1 MKRSGKPSVPPMGFV
16 ITLDLP
22 GRSGGNV
29 SSGEMARPA
38 ASPRTP
44 RVTRLMALAVKY
56 QELVDCGEL
65 RDYADIA
72 RLGYVTR
79 ARMTQVMNLSNLAP
93 DIQEQLLFPSGFLPP
108 ERGLRKLAGQV
119 DWEMQRRMW
128 RNLLAELKNDAM
140 PLVSI
145 GQAN

>member
-1 MKRSGKPSVPPMGFV
+1 MKHNGKPSVPPMEFE

-29 SSGEMARPA
+29 SSGKMARSA
-38 ASPRTP
+38 ASLRTP

-56 QELVDCGEL
+56 QWLVDCGEL

-93 DIQEQLLFPSGFLPP
+93 DIQEQLLFPSGLLPH
-108 ERGLRKLAGQV
+108 ERGLRKLVGQV
-119 DWEMQRRMW
+119 DWDVQRRMW
-128 RNLLAELKNDAM
+128 RNLLAERENDAI

-145 GQAN
+145 GQAG